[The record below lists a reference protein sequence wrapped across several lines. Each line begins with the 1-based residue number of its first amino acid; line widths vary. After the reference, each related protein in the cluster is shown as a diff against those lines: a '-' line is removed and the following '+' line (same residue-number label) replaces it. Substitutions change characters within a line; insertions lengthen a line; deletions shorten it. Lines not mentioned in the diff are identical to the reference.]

1 MTQLA
6 AITAKRAM
14 MFITRMVLSMMKP
27 GPARDLLKNDISE
40 EKVEQRSKKRLPLRI
55 LKKVTVSVM

>member
-1 MTQLA
+1 MRRRTYLETTKVLTSMTQLA

-27 GPARDLLKNDISE
+27 GPARDLLKSN
-40 EKVEQRSKKRLPLRI
+40 I
-55 LKKVTVSVM
+55 LW